1 MSIRK
6 GSRRWWRITEEGTIE
21 RRTVRPEQP
30 DPVAKHGERVWS
42 RGIGPVDSSADR
54 SYWQSSLRGVPK
66 TAEHREKMRLAKLGK
81 PKTEQQKARMRATHL
96 ARTEQIRQIMTELG
110 VTWHRACE
118 VLKERKND
126 IE

>member
-30 DPVAKHGERVWS
+30 DPIAKHGERVWS

-81 PKTEQQKARMRATHL
+81 PKTEQQKARMRATHR
-96 ARTEQIRQIMTELG
+96 ARTAQIHAIQQELNCE
-110 VTWHRACE
+110 WHEACK
-118 VLKERKND
+118 VLKVRKNAG
-126 IE
+126 

>member
-30 DPVAKHGERVWS
+30 DPIAKHGERVWS

-66 TAEHREKMRLAKLGK
+66 TPEHREKMRLAKLGK

-96 ARTEQIRQIMTELG
+96 ARTAQIHAIQQELNCE
-110 VTWHRACE
+110 WHEACK
-118 VLKERKND
+118 VLKVRKNAG
-126 IE
+126 

>member
-30 DPVAKHGERVWS
+30 DPIAKHGERVWS

-66 TAEHREKMRLAKLGK
+66 TAQHREKMRLAKLGK
-81 PKTEQQKARMRATHL
+81 PKTEQQKARMRATHR
-96 ARTEQIRQIMTELG
+96 ARTAQIHAIQRELNCE
-110 VTWHRACE
+110 WHEACK
-118 VLKERKND
+118 VLKVRKNAG
-126 IE
+126 